1 MAMKFLSVQHEGD
14 LTTPQVRV
22 RELLL
27 LHRWLFHLPS
37 CQRNS
42 LRRVG
47 VRQQHSHLKASR
59 RSQRLR
65 RICRKWGLLEHVQ
78 AERLQDH
85 HVPHLR
91 KGLARRNP
99 LRWVLRGRIFRP
111 ARCNRR
117 MRKECLLPRP

>member
-1 MAMKFLSVQHEGD
+1 MKFLSVQHEGD
-14 LTTPQVRV
+14 LTTPQVQV

-59 RSQRLR
+59 RSLRLR
-65 RICRKWGLLEHVQ
+65 RICHKWRLLELVP
-78 AERLQDH
+78 AERPQDH

-91 KGLARRNP
+91 KGLALRNP
-99 LRWVLRGRIFRP
+99 LLRVLRGRTFRP